1 MKVFTIGFTRKS
13 MEKFFGLLR
22 ESGARRM
29 VDVRLDQCLPA
40 PRLRQAGRPRVLP
53 HRDLRDGVCPPA
65 PARTHQ
71 GNARRLQE
79 AGDWE
84 TYEAR
89 FRDLMHERRIE
100 KTILPEIVADGCLPC
115 SEDKPHHCHR
125 RLVAQYLNG
134 HWGGVGI
141 ARPG

>member
-1 MKVFTIGFTRKS
+1 MCGSTNVSQLPGFAKRDDLAFFLTEICA
-13 MEKFFGLLR
+13 MEYVHLPR
-22 ESGARRM
+22 
-29 VDVRLDQCLPA
+29 PA
-40 PRLRQAGRPRVLP
+40 PTREMLDDYRKR
-53 HRDLRDGVCPPA
+53 
-65 PARTHQ
+65 
-71 GNARRLQE
+71 
-79 AGDWE
+79 GDWE